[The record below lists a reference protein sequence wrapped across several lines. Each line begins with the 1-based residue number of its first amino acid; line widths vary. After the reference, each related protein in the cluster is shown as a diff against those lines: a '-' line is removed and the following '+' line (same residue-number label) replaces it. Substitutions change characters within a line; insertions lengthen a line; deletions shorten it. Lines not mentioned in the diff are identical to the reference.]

1 MGSRGNTPE
10 EIVTRASLRKKADI
24 KLMLKT
30 GLFTSTKVNA

>member
-1 MGSRGNTPE
+1 MGGRGNIPE
-10 EIVTRASLRKKADI
+10 ENVTRASLRKKADI